1 MALINKS
8 AILSYTLRELQK
20 IPLLSS
26 VGLFSYKRN
35 RRVFLHKASE
45 ESYLIKVNGYV
56 VSEKEI
62 SRKNVEKEL
71 RTIIKREFPRSRKIR
86 FYRFSD
92 SQFDETDYQKI

>member
-20 IPLLSS
+20 IPLFSS
-26 VGLFSYKRN
+26 VGLYSYKRN
-35 RRVFLHKASE
+35 RRVILSKTSE
-45 ESYLIKVNGYV
+45 ESYLIKVNGYMALD
-56 VSEKEI
+56 KRI
-62 SRKNVEKEL
+62 SKKNVEKEL

-92 SQFDETDYQKI
+92 NENNETDYQKI